1 MTTKEAVPKTT
12 RPKRN
17 PLDYPTRRFVGFALL
32 LAWHYNLWF
41 LHDAF
46 IGVQLLDDC
55 VTESWLFALVAAV
68 IGFIA
73 IAFALG
79 RKRHLCERKWLYE
92 VVTAIAFAST
102 LVLTL
107 FAFSVP
113 TDAIAYALAAVI
125 GASNALLWIM
135 WGELYSRTKTSFSVA
150 RIGTTIG
157 LVMLACSLVALV
169 LPTGVSSVF
178 ISLLPVAACVL
189 FRRGRRI
196 AESMPYPTLLP
207 ESTAKRAIRPM
218 IVVSVTAFVAALA
231 CYFLV
236 AIIPLESL
244 PDGDLAFTFG
254 SIGGAVLLCIIG
266 AVSASSKQRLNIYR
280 IFPWLIVLAIIS
292 FALFI
297 TGEQFYIPSFFLV
310 LAVVAIFEVLL
321 IMYFGVLGMKG
332 YVPIG
337 IAFGFSGAFIRLGI
351 AAGNT
356 LALIYEANPS
366 FALEAT
372 TPTAIIFVC
381 ILSAIVIPLV
391 RQEYNITKLMAP
403 PATESLQE
411 QRIKELAREFS
422 LSARETEI
430 VMLIAR
436 GFTTDNVA
444 KKLVISPYTVNTHIR
459 HVYEKIGIHKR
470 SELIDYINGNG
481 SDESGN

>member
-1 MTTKEAVPKTT
+1 MTTKEAVPKSTQ
-12 RPKRN
+12 PKRN

-55 VTESWLFALVAAV
+55 VTESWLFALV
-68 IGFIA
+68 
-73 IAFALG
+73 
-79 RKRHLCERKWLYE
+79 
-92 VVTAIAFAST
+92 
-102 LVLTL
+102 
-107 FAFSVP
+107 
-113 TDAIAYALAAVI
+113 AAVI

-244 PDGDLAFTFG
+244 PDGDLTFTFG

-351 AAGNT
+351 ATGNT

-366 FALEAT
+366 FALVAT

-381 ILSAIVIPLV
+381 ILSAIIIPLV

-411 QRIKELAREFS
+411 QRIKELAKEFS

-481 SDESGN
+481 SGESGN

>member
-1 MTTKEAVPKTT
+1 
-12 RPKRN
+12 
-17 PLDYPTRRFVGFALL
+17 
-32 LAWHYNLWF
+32 
-41 LHDAF
+41 
-46 IGVQLLDDC
+46 
-55 VTESWLFALVAAV
+55 
-68 IGFIA
+68 
-73 IAFALG
+73 
-79 RKRHLCERKWLYE
+79 
-92 VVTAIAFAST
+92 
-102 LVLTL
+102 
-107 FAFSVP
+107 
-113 TDAIAYALAAVI
+113 
-125 GASNALLWIM
+125 M

-244 PDGDLAFTFG
+244 PDGDLTFTFG

-351 AAGNT
+351 ATGNT

-366 FALEAT
+366 FALVAT

-381 ILSAIVIPLV
+381 ILSAIIIPLV

-411 QRIKELAREFS
+411 QRIKELAKEFS

-481 SDESGN
+481 SGESGN

>member
-73 IAFALG
+73 IAFA
-79 RKRHLCERKWLYE
+79 
-92 VVTAIAFAST
+92 ST

-107 FAFSVP
+107 FAFSFP

-459 HVYEKIGIHKR
+459 HVYEKVGIHKR

>member
-1 MTTKEAVPKTT
+1 MTTKEAVPKSTQ
-12 RPKRN
+12 PKRN

-73 IAFALG
+73 IAFA
-79 RKRHLCERKWLYE
+79 
-92 VVTAIAFAST
+92 ST

-107 FAFSVP
+107 FAFSFP

-244 PDGDLAFTFG
+244 PDGDLTFTFG

-351 AAGNT
+351 ATGNT

-366 FALEAT
+366 FALVAT

-381 ILSAIVIPLV
+381 ILSAIIIPLV

-411 QRIKELAREFS
+411 QRIKELAKEFS

-444 KKLVISPYTVNTHIR
+444 KKLVISHYTVNTHIR
-459 HVYEKIGIHKR
+459 HMYEKIGIHKR

-481 SDESGN
+481 SGESGN

>member
-1 MTTKEAVPKTT
+1 MTTKEAVPKSTQ
-12 RPKRN
+12 PKRN

-73 IAFALG
+73 IAFA
-79 RKRHLCERKWLYE
+79 
-92 VVTAIAFAST
+92 ST

-107 FAFSVP
+107 FAFSFP

-244 PDGDLAFTFG
+244 PDGDLTFTFG

-351 AAGNT
+351 ATGNT

-366 FALEAT
+366 FALVAT

-381 ILSAIVIPLV
+381 ILSAIIIPLV

-411 QRIKELAREFS
+411 QRIKELAKEFS

-459 HVYEKIGIHKR
+459 HMYEKIGIHKR

-481 SDESGN
+481 SGESGN

>member
-1 MTTKEAVPKTT
+1 MTTKEAVPKSTQ
-12 RPKRN
+12 PKRN

-73 IAFALG
+73 IAFA
-79 RKRHLCERKWLYE
+79 
-92 VVTAIAFAST
+92 ST

-107 FAFSVP
+107 FAFSFP

-244 PDGDLAFTFG
+244 PDGDLTFTFG

-351 AAGNT
+351 ATGNT

-366 FALEAT
+366 FALVAT

-381 ILSAIVIPLV
+381 ILSAIIIPLV

-411 QRIKELAREFS
+411 QRIKELAKEFS

-481 SDESGN
+481 SGESGN

>member
-1 MTTKEAVPKTT
+1 MPFYAFLRQNGTHCLLSDTGQG
-12 RPKRN
+12 N
-17 PLDYPTRRFVGFALL
+17 PYDNQGSCPEIDATEKKAADYPTRRFVGFALL
-32 LAWHYNLWF
+32 LAWYYNLWF

-73 IAFALG
+73 I
-79 RKRHLCERKWLYE
+79 
-92 VVTAIAFAST
+92 
-102 LVLTL
+102 
-107 FAFSVP
+107 
-113 TDAIAYALAAVI
+113 
-125 GASNALLWIM
+125 
-135 WGELYSRTKTSFSVA
+135 
-150 RIGTTIG
+150 
-157 LVMLACSLVALV
+157 
-169 LPTGVSSVF
+169 
-178 ISLLPVAACVL
+178 
-189 FRRGRRI
+189 
-196 AESMPYPTLLP
+196 
-207 ESTAKRAIRPM
+207 
-218 IVVSVTAFVAALA
+218 
-231 CYFLV
+231 
-236 AIIPLESL
+236 
-244 PDGDLAFTFG
+244 
-254 SIGGAVLLCIIG
+254 
-266 AVSASSKQRLNIYR
+266 
-280 IFPWLIVLAIIS
+280 S

-297 TGEQFYIPSFFLV
+297 TSEQFYVPSFFLV

-337 IAFGFSGAFIRLGI
+337 IAFGFSGTFIRFGI
-351 AAGNT
+351 AAGST

-366 FALEAT
+366 FAFVAT

-381 ILSAIVIPLV
+381 ILSAIIIPLV

-411 QRIKELAREFS
+411 QRIKELAKEFS

-481 SDESGN
+481 SGESGN

>member
-1 MTTKEAVPKTT
+1 M
-12 RPKRN
+12 
-17 PLDYPTRRFVGFALL
+17 
-32 LAWHYNLWF
+32 
-41 LHDAF
+41 
-46 IGVQLLDDC
+46 QLLDDC

-68 IGFIA
+68 IAFIV
-73 IAFALG
+73 IA
-79 RKRHLCERKWLYE
+79 
-92 VVTAIAFAST
+92 
-102 LVLTL
+102 
-107 FAFSVP
+107 
-113 TDAIAYALAAVI
+113 
-125 GASNALLWIM
+125 
-135 WGELYSRTKTSFSVA
+135 
-150 RIGTTIG
+150 
-157 LVMLACSLVALV
+157 
-169 LPTGVSSVF
+169 
-178 ISLLPVAACVL
+178 
-189 FRRGRRI
+189 
-196 AESMPYPTLLP
+196 
-207 ESTAKRAIRPM
+207 
-218 IVVSVTAFVAALA
+218 
-231 CYFLV
+231 
-236 AIIPLESL
+236 
-244 PDGDLAFTFG
+244 
-254 SIGGAVLLCIIG
+254 
-266 AVSASSKQRLNIYR
+266 
-280 IFPWLIVLAIIS
+280 

-297 TGEQFYIPSFFLV
+297 TGEQFYVPSFFLV

-351 AAGNT
+351 ATGNT

-366 FALEAT
+366 FTLVAT

-381 ILSAIVIPLV
+381 ILSAIIIPLV

-411 QRIKELAREFS
+411 QRIKELAKEFS

-481 SDESGN
+481 SGESGN

>member
-1 MTTKEAVPKTT
+1 MTTKEAVPKSTQ
-12 RPKRN
+12 PKRN

-79 RKRHLCERKWLYE
+79 RKHHLCERKWLYE
-92 VVTAIAFAST
+92 AVTAIAFAST

-107 FAFSVP
+107 FAFSFP

-244 PDGDLAFTFG
+244 PDGDLTFTFG

-280 IFPWLIVLAIIS
+280 IFPWLIILAIIS

-351 AAGNT
+351 ATGNT

-366 FALEAT
+366 FALVAT
-372 TPTAIIFVC
+372 TPHGNH
-381 ILSAIVIPLV
+381 LRLYPLRDHHPARSTGIQHHQAHGATGNRIASGAAHQGTGEGVLPFRPRDGDRHAHRARLHDGQRGKKARHLPLHGEHPHPPCV
-391 RQEYNITKLMAP
+391 RENRNPQALRADR
-403 PATESLQE
+403 L
-411 QRIKELAREFS
+411 
-422 LSARETEI
+422 
-430 VMLIAR
+430 
-436 GFTTDNVA
+436 
-444 KKLVISPYTVNTHIR
+444 H
-459 HVYEKIGIHKR
+459 
-470 SELIDYINGNG
+470 
-481 SDESGN
+481 